1 MPSVNQN
8 VLRRIPLVIP
18 SLPTQRRIAAVLG
31 ALDDAIELNRKMNA
45 NLEAQ
50 AQAQFKSWFVDFAPW
65 AGKMPKEWKKI
76 PLSEI
81 ADFHPGYSYKGN
93 ELRPSRVAMAT
104 IKNYERRGGFKLD
117 GFKEIVPSSKLKESQ
132 TVEVFDT
139 LVAHTD
145 MTQNAD
151 VIGNA
156 EIVLSDGGY
165 DKLIMSMDLVKVVPK
180 RGISRFLIAALLK
193 NPVFKAH
200 CLGYVNGTTVLHMS
214 KSALA
219 EYRLRF
225 PGDAKCLDGVSK
237 SFEAIY
243 RMMAMNIEES
253 RKLAETRDALLP
265 KLMSGEVEVE

>member
-1 MPSVNQN
+1 MG
-8 VLRRIPLVIP
+8 LRQPELLKCEIICPPLPV
-18 SLPTQRRIAAVLG
+18 QRRIAAVLG
-31 ALDDAIELNRKMNA
+31 ALDNKIELNRKMNA

-50 AQAQFKSWFVDFAPW
+50 AQALFKSWFVDFTPW
-65 AGKMPKEWKKI
+65 GGKMPKEWKNI
-76 PLSEI
+76 LLSEI
-81 ADFHPGYSYKGN
+81 ADFYPGYSYKGN

-117 GFKEIVPSSKLKESQ
+117 GFKEIDPSSKLKESQ
-132 TVEVFDT
+132 SVEVFDT

-219 EYRLRF
+219 EYRLF
-225 PGDAKCLDGVSK
+225 LPSDAKGLGNVSK

-243 RMMAMNIEES
+243 RMMAMNIDES

-265 KLMSGEVEVE
+265 KLMGGEAEVG